1 VARRLSEMSERAL
14 QLAGYRSRTSN
25 GPGQLEA
32 FNNRVLQGSGSP
44 NFSPSGHSRVLLE
57 ELALLNAKVLS
68 QYSSLALFNQQDNL

>member
-25 GPGQLEA
+25 GQGQLEA
-32 FNNRVLQGSGSP
+32 FN